1 MYVQMYIKSPK
12 PEDEFFEFSSLQGTS
27 LSSSC
32 DVQGAVPGTKESEK
46 KTTRPCSGGV
56 QRLVREP
63 AGGSS
68 CSYHVASAS
77 REKGRGCHPGGEDGL
92 GVVSGQGS
100 QRKGCL
106 S

>member
-1 MYVQMYIKSPK
+1 MYIKSPK

-77 REKGRGCHPGGEDGL
+77 REKGRGCQEREREERNVEETLVISLTPVEF
-92 GVVSGQGS
+92 ST
-100 QRKGCL
+100 C
-106 S
+106 